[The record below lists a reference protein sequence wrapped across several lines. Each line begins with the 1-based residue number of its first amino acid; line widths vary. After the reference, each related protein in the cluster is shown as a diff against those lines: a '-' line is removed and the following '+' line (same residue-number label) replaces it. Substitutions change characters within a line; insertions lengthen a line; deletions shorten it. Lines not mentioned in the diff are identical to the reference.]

1 MIFGADHRIGKGF
14 GIDKSIDKARIKLGS
29 YNQLII
35 KRQTS
40 VGLFL
45 VDEDD
50 NDILLPNKYVPE
62 TFELGEKID
71 AFCYLD
77 NEERPV
83 ATTLKPYVQ
92 RDEFAFLQVAEVSEY
107 GAFLDWGLE
116 KHLLVP
122 FREQRQQML
131 QGEWYVIYCYL
142 DSKSFRLVA
151 SSRLDR
157 FLSNEE
163 MELRRG
169 EEVKLMVSRKTDLG
183 WELIVNNKHKGLVYS
198 DGVFEELN
206 PGDKM
211 LGYVKKI
218 RDDQKLDIS
227 LQPLG
232 HQKLEPSAEKVYDM
246 LLKNKG
252 VLKLHDR
259 SDPEEVKAKLQM
271 SKKTFKKAI
280 GILYKS
286 RKITIKEDG
295 IYKI

>member
-1 MIFGADHRIGKGF
+1 M
-14 GIDKSIDKARIKLGS
+14 IKLGS
-29 YNQLII
+29 YNNLII
-35 KRQTS
+35 KRQTR
-40 VGLFL
+40 VGLYL

-62 TFELGEKID
+62 SFELGDKMEV
-71 AFCYLD
+71 FCYLD

-92 RDEFAFLQVAEVSEY
+92 RDEFAFLQVAEVNEY
-107 GAFLDWGLE
+107 GAFLDWGVE

-131 QGEWYVIYCYL
+131 EGQWYVIYCFL
-142 DSKSFRLVA
+142 DAKSFRLVA

-157 FLSNEE
+157 FLDNNE
-163 MELRRG
+163 MKLRQG
-169 EEVKLMVSRKTDLG
+169 EEVKLMVNRKTDLG
-183 WELIVNNKHKGLVYS
+183 WELIVNNKHKGLVYT
-198 DGVFEELN
+198 DEVFKALN
-206 PGDKM
+206 RGDKL

-218 RDDQKLDIS
+218 REDQKLDIS

-232 HQKLEPSAEKVYDM
+232 HQKLEPSAEKVYAI
-246 LLKNKG
+246 LLKNNG
-252 VLKLHDR
+252 VLKLHDK
-259 SDPEEVKAKLQM
+259 SDPEEVRAQLEM

-280 GILYKS
+280 GVLYKS

>member
-1 MIFGADHRIGKGF
+1 M
-14 GIDKSIDKARIKLGS
+14 IKLGS
-29 YNQLII
+29 YNNLII

-45 VDEDD
+45 SDEDD
-50 NDILLPNKYVPE
+50 NDILLPNKYIPE
-62 TFELGEKID
+62 AFEIGEKLEV
-71 AFCYLD
+71 FCYLD

-92 RDEFAFLQVAEVSEY
+92 RDEFAYLQVAEVNDF

-131 QGEWYVIYCYL
+131 QGQWYVIHCYL

-157 FLSNEE
+157 FMNNENLT
-163 MELRRG
+163 LRRG
-169 EEVKLMVSRKTDLG
+169 EEVRLMVSRQTDLG
-183 WELIVNNKHKGLVYS
+183 WELIVNNEHKGLVYT
-198 DGVFEELN
+198 DEVFQSLN
-206 PGDKM
+206 PGDKL
-211 LGYVKKI
+211 LGYVKKV
-218 RDDQKLDIS
+218 REDKKLDIS

-232 HQKLEPSAEKVYDM
+232 HQKLEPSAEKVYAI
-246 LLKNKG
+246 LLKNNG
-252 VLKLHDR
+252 VLNLHDR
-259 SDPEEVKAKLQM
+259 SDPDEIKARLQM

-280 GILYKS
+280 GVLYKS
-286 RKITIKEDG
+286 RKIAIKEDG

>member
-1 MIFGADHRIGKGF
+1 MIE
-14 GIDKSIDKARIKLGS
+14 LGR
-29 YNQLII
+29 YNHLII
-35 KRQTS
+35 KRQTR

-62 TFELGEKID
+62 TFELDQEIEV
-71 AFCYLD
+71 FCYLD

-83 ATTLKPYVQ
+83 ATTLRPYVQ
-92 RDEFAFLQVAEVSEY
+92 RDEFACLQVSEVNDY
-107 GAFLDWGLE
+107 GAFLDWGVE

-131 QGEWYVIYCYL
+131 QGQWYVIYCYL
-142 DSKSFRLVA
+142 DQKTSRLVA
-151 SSRLDR
+151 SSRIDR

-163 MELRRG
+163 ITLKRG

-183 WELIVNNKHKGLVYS
+183 WEVIVNNKHKGLVYA
-198 DGVFEELN
+198 DEVFKTVN
-206 PGDKM
+206 PGDKL

-218 RDDQKLDIS
+218 RDDKKLDIS
-227 LQPLG
+227 LQPMG
-232 HQKLEPSAEKVYDM
+232 SQKLEPSAEKVYAI
-246 LLKNKG
+246 LLKNNG
-252 VLKLHDR
+252 VLKLHDK
-259 SDPEEVKAKLQM
+259 SDPEEVKDQLQM

-280 GILYKS
+280 GVLYKS

-295 IYKI
+295 IYKV

>member
-1 MIFGADHRIGKGF
+1 M
-14 GIDKSIDKARIKLGS
+14 IKLGS

>member
-1 MIFGADHRIGKGF
+1 M
-14 GIDKSIDKARIKLGS
+14 IKLGS
-29 YNQLII
+29 YNNLII
-35 KRQTS
+35 KRQTR
-40 VGLFL
+40 VGLYL
-45 VDEDD
+45 VDQDD

-62 TFELGEKID
+62 AFELGDQLEV
-71 AFCYLD
+71 FCYLD

-92 RDEFAFLQVAEVSEY
+92 REEFAFLQVAEVNEY
-107 GAFLDWGLE
+107 GAFLDWGVE

-131 QGEWYVIYCYL
+131 QGQWYVIYCFL

-157 FLSNEE
+157 YLNNEE
-163 MELRRG
+163 MQLHQG

-198 DGVFEELN
+198 DEVYKDIA
-206 PGDKM
+206 PGDKL

-218 RDDQKLDIS
+218 RDDKKLDIS
-227 LQPLG
+227 LQPMG
-232 HQKLEPSAEKVYDM
+232 HQKLEPSAEKVYDI
-246 LLKNKG
+246 LLKNNG
-252 VLKLHDR
+252 VLKLHDK

-280 GILYKS
+280 GMLYKS

>member
-1 MIFGADHRIGKGF
+1 MIE
-14 GIDKSIDKARIKLGS
+14 LGR
-29 YNQLII
+29 YNRLII
-35 KRQTS
+35 KRETR

-45 VDEDD
+45 VDQDD

-62 TFELGEKID
+62 SFELDQELEV
-71 AFCYLD
+71 FCYLD

-92 RDEFAFLQVAEVSEY
+92 RDEFACLQVSEVNEY
-107 GAFLDWGLE
+107 GAFLDWGVE

-131 QGEWYVIYCYL
+131 QGQWYVIYCYL
-142 DSKSFRLVA
+142 DPKTSRLVA

-163 MELRRG
+163 ISLKRG

-183 WELIVNNKHKGLVYS
+183 WEVIVNDKHKGLVYS
-198 DGVFEELN
+198 DEVFKTLN
-206 PGDKM
+206 PGDQL
-211 LGYVKKI
+211 LGYIKKI

-232 HQKLEPSAEKVYDM
+232 HEKLEPSAEKVYTI
-246 LLKNKG
+246 LLKNDG
-252 VLKLHDR
+252 VLKLHDK
-259 SDPEEVKAKLQM
+259 SDPEEVKAQLQM

-286 RKITIKEDG
+286 RKITIKKDG
-295 IYKI
+295 IYKV

>member
-1 MIFGADHRIGKGF
+1 M
-14 GIDKSIDKARIKLGS
+14 IKLGS

-83 ATTLKPYVQ
+83 ATTLKPYIQ

>member
-1 MIFGADHRIGKGF
+1 M
-14 GIDKSIDKARIKLGS
+14 IKLGS
-29 YNQLII
+29 YNNLII
-35 KRQTS
+35 KRQTR
-40 VGLFL
+40 VGLYL

-62 TFELGEKID
+62 SFELGDEMEV
-71 AFCYLD
+71 FCYLD

-92 RDEFAFLQVAEVSEY
+92 RDEFAFLQVAEVNEY
-107 GAFLDWGLE
+107 GAFLDWGVE

-131 QGEWYVIYCYL
+131 EGQWYVIYCFL
-142 DSKSFRLVA
+142 DPKSFRLVA

-157 FLSNEE
+157 FLDNNE
-163 MELRRG
+163 MKLRQG
-169 EEVKLMVSRKTDLG
+169 DEVKLMVSRKTDLG

-198 DGVFEELN
+198 DEVFKALN
-206 PGDKM
+206 PGDKL

-218 RDDQKLDIS
+218 REDQKLDIS

-232 HQKLEPSAEKVYDM
+232 HQKLEPSAEKVYAI
-246 LLKNKG
+246 LLKNNG
-252 VLKLHDR
+252 VLKLHDK
-259 SDPEEVKAKLQM
+259 SDPEEVRAKLEM

-280 GILYKS
+280 GVLYKS